1 MLERNQSENLQ
12 KTDLGKVTSFGEVD
26 ENEDDSEEE
35 EVKPKQ
41 VKNPFALNRN
51 EYIFLKSEGIFL

>member
-1 MLERNQSENLQ
+1 
-12 KTDLGKVTSFGEVD
+12 LGKVTSFGDVE

-35 EVKPKQ
+35 VAKPKQ
-41 VKNPFALNRN
+41 VKNPYALNRN